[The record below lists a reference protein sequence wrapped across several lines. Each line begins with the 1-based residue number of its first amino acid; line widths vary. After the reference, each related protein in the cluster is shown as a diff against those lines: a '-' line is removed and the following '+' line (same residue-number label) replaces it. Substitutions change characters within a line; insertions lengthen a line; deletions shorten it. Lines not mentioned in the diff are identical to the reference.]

1 MNPFQAK
8 TVADAVAP
16 LLKVLKNLEA
26 VSELCFNKIE
36 ANKSD
41 IARLEAENT
50 TALQEQDHAT
60 HVLMA
65 LRGIV
70 NPKE

>member
-8 TVADAVAP
+8 TVASAIAP

-26 VSELCFNKIE
+26 VVEASSTKIS
-36 ANKSD
+36 ANHDAIS
-41 IARLEAENT
+41 RLQAENGSADIERT
-50 TALQEQDHAT
+50 QADRIIKALS
-60 HVLMA
+60 
-65 LRGIV
+65 GIV